1 MGNIQSGMRA
11 NCAIPSSIQSP
22 GRESLNEGHRDV
34 LVSARK
40 VPDKCTR
47 SSDLGSKVT
56 KWGASSV
63 WYVRNVLINH
73 PDPRKVWHRFRAS
86 EVEGHNYERKER
98 EGAQEQAPSSPVRG
112 SKWTPRFCHPR
123 RVHSSHASR
132 GYCPPPRRHR
142 LHCQTGSLEPEHLRD
157 RKLGLEHGGTSGA
170 CAGSS
175 PRSRSSSTPTEKW
188 KQACGKRTPAG
199 SKPSPDKNKG
209 LLGSRGQTV
218 DAPSRSILHVLF
230 K

>member
-1 MGNIQSGMRA
+1 MSRMGIIQSGMRA
-11 NCAIPSSIQSP
+11 NCAIPCSIQSL
-22 GRESLNEGHRDV
+22 GRESLDEGHRDV
-34 LVSARK
+34 LVSAQK

-63 WYVRNVLINH
+63 W
-73 PDPRKVWHRFRAS
+73 
-86 EVEGHNYERKER
+86 
-98 EGAQEQAPSSPVRG
+98 EGAQEQAPSLPVRG

-123 RVHSSHASR
+123 RVHSSRASR
-132 GYCPPPRRHR
+132 GYCPSPRRHR
-142 LHCQTGSLEPEHLRD
+142 LHCKTGSLEPEHLRD

-175 PRSRSSSTPTEKW
+175 PRSRSSSTPTEKGGDACRRPKVRTGKW

-218 DAPSRSILHVLF
+218 DAPSRSIL
-230 K
+230 